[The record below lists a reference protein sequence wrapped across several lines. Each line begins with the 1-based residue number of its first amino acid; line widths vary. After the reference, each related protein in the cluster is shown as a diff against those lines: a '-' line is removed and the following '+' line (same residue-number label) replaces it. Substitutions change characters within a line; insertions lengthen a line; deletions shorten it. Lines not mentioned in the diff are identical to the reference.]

1 MSTKDQ
7 VAQLIVG
14 EAKARNHN
22 RDECLGELSALYQE
36 SQWDETI
43 WDGTHTTYGVAQQD
57 GSYAHRFEGAAAQ
70 VKAFFDK
77 LDAKRTSP
85 GHGDIWLNICWL
97 QQAPNWPS
105 AQYWWEHGRQAYL
118 AEIKSRIATVTPYLD
133 RYWPVTGGAPVP
145 ALPSPINRSMLGPN
159 HYDGRGG
166 ATPRWICVHTQE
178 GGRAAVD
185 LAQFLIN
192 SKNTGNPVSYNVVN
206 DERDDIQCVNDNDGP
221 WAAAGAN
228 DYALHICLAGSY
240 AAWSRGKWLE
250 TDASDGKNED
260 AELSLAAK
268 QIAFWCASRDIPA
281 EYIGGRGIPW
291 GYDGICG
298 HMDFG
303 SWGGGH
309 HDPGPNFPWDE
320 LIRRVK
326 AFLGGAAPAPLP
338 TPVPVGPGGGTP
350 VDPNTSPYFT
360 GLLYIGSEGP
370 QVSEL
375 QRRLKAAY
383 SSYAGQLPV
392 DGDFG
397 PLTDAAVR
405 EFQRRSGLTVDGI
418 VGAQTAAALK
428 LKKV

>member
-1 MSTKDQ
+1 MTTKDQ

-14 EAKARNHN
+14 EAKARNHT

-43 WDGTHTTYGVAQQD
+43 WDSTHVTYGVAQQD
-57 GSYAHRFEGAAAQ
+57 GSYPNRFQGAAAQ

-77 LDAKRTSP
+77 LDVKRTSP

-118 AEIKSRIATVTPYLD
+118 TEIKSRIATVTPYLD
-133 RYWPVTGGAPVP
+133 KYWPVTGGAPVP
-145 ALPSPINRSMLGPN
+145 ALANPINRSRLSPSR
-159 HYDGRGG
+159 YIGRGG
-166 ATPRWICVHTQE
+166 KTPRWIVWHTQE
-178 GGRAAVD
+178 GGRTAWD
-185 LAQFLIN
+185 LAGFLGVAAN
-192 SKNTGNPVSYNVVN
+192 QVSYNIVV
-206 DERDDIQCVNDNDGP
+206 DDVEIVLVVELVNTP
-221 WAAAGAN
+221 WSASNAN
-228 DYALHICLAGSY
+228 AYAYHLCAAGSY

-260 AELSLAAK
+260 AELTNLAR
-268 QIAFWCASRDIPA
+268 ASAWLCQKDNIPA
-281 EYIGGRGIPW
+281 EYIGGHGIPW

-303 SWGGGH
+303 AWGGGH
-309 HDPGPNFPWDE
+309 HDPGQNFPWDE
-320 LIRRVK
+320 GIRRVK

-338 TPVPVGPGGGTP
+338 APVPVGPGGGTP
-350 VDPNTSPYFT
+350 VDPNTSQYFT
-360 GLLYIGSEGP
+360 GLLYLGSEGP

-383 SSYAGQLPV
+383 ASYAGQLPV